1 MLYRVHWY
9 TMGIIKSTKPIE
21 AVQMKL
27 KQLGSNMA
35 ELATNSGAVILFS
48 YSTPV
53 AAMLPSGQ
61 YVKSSEWYSQTTTRH
76 INKWLQGVF
85 ADVETRSPEFISNLT
100 EKVA

>member
-1 MLYRVHWY
+1 
-9 TMGIIKSTKPIE
+9 
-21 AVQMKL
+21 MKL
-27 KQLGSNMA
+27 KQLGSNMT

-61 YVKSSEWYSQTTTRH
+61 YVKSNKWYSQTTTRH

>member
-1 MLYRVHWY
+1 
-9 TMGIIKSTKPIE
+9 
-21 AVQMKL
+21 MKISNV
-27 KQLGSNMA
+27 GSNMT

-61 YVKSSEWYSQTTTRH
+61 YVKTSEWYSLTTTRH
-76 INKWLQGVF
+76 INKWLRGMS
-85 ADVETRSPEFISNLT
+85 ADVEKRTPEFIYNLS